1 MSFMNGSSYVR
12 PLYDIIIC
20 SCDISDKGL
29 RVKTISKIEESDQL
43 TTNVNED
50 LLIIFYSNN
59 FQDNFWYK
67 ISKRMLKKTLIIVKK
82 EHTSNILNDI
92 SKTNFN
98 LNIFFMI
105 YTEHFYTFK
114 EILKLQ
120 NQTRII
126 MKNVTVIL
134 DLDLQGLHLSTISN
148 SFWPYLYFLPCE
160 TNNVGGKCT
169 NQKYDGYLVDFM
181 NTAAEMMNFTWS
193 SDISTDW
200 GKKPKPGPNNTV
212 SIVDR
217 HSGTKKIFSVK
228 YLYSKTIFVNAKLL
242 IL

>member
-1 MSFMNGSSYVR
+1 MNGSSYVR

-59 FQDNFWYK
+59 FEDNFWYK

-98 LNIFFMI
+98 LNIFFMT

-114 EILKLQ
+114 EILKLYPEYK
-120 NQTRII
+120 IFAI
-126 MKNVTVIL
+126 YL
-134 DLDLQGLHLSTISN
+134 TI
-148 SFWPYLYFLPCE
+148 YC
-160 TNNVGGKCT
+160 K
-169 NQKYDGYLVDFM
+169 YLV
-181 NTAAEMMNFTWS
+181 
-193 SDISTDW
+193 
-200 GKKPKPGPNNTV
+200 
-212 SIVDR
+212 
-217 HSGTKKIFSVK
+217 
-228 YLYSKTIFVNAKLL
+228 
-242 IL
+242 